1 MLVPLWID
9 SSVVQN
15 ILTCVCLISQASAGQ
30 HQLVRWGMPATQ
42 CKEWLM
48 PLGKLMILNVEMS
61 VCVALISFGA
71 GRRLL
76 YGLGKEAI

>member
-1 MLVPLWID
+1 
-9 SSVVQN
+9 
-15 ILTCVCLISQASAGQ
+15 
-30 HQLVRWGMPATQ
+30 
-42 CKEWLM
+42 M